1 MMRTRPTTVKLLA
14 LLSAGATLALTA
26 CASSGSS
33 GASGSGAS
41 GSGKNIVIAFSQ
53 AFSSNSWQAA
63 NDKSAQT
70 AANMLKSE
78 GKISKYLFTD
88 ADNNVTTQV
97 SQINSLILQHPS
109 VILIDPSSSTG
120 LNGVIAKAVHA
131 GIKILVFTDGPVT
144 SKLPYELEAPLAQYN
159 QQLAQYIVNR
169 LHGKGNVL
177 NVRGVAGTGA
187 DQAEESGTAAAF
199 KAAPGIKVV
208 GTVYGEWD
216 EATAESAVA
225 RILPGLPKI
234 DAVMQQGGSGYGI
247 AEAFKAAGRPAPLI
261 VEGNRGEELKWWAQQ
276 HSASGYTTESIDPNP
291 GMGAS
296 AVYIGYALAT
306 GQRVPKKNMVMP
318 SLAITQATLGQFS
331 SLTTG
336 QVAYK
341 IYDQAWTQKNVIG
354 G

>member
-1 MMRTRPTTVKLLA
+1 MMRTRPSALKLLA
-14 LLSAGATLALTA
+14 VLGAGAALTLSA

-33 GASGSGAS
+33 GSSGSATN
-41 GSGKNIVIAFSQ
+41 KNIVIAFSQ

-63 NDKSAQT
+63 NNKSAQT
-70 AANMLKSE
+70 AANVLKSD
-78 GKISKYLFTD
+78 GKITKYLFTD
-88 ADNNVTTQV
+88 ANNNVSTQV

-144 SKLPYELEAPLAQYN
+144 SKLPWELEAPLAQYN
-159 QQLAQYIVNR
+159 KQLAQYIVDR

-208 GTVYGEWD
+208 GTVYGSWD

-261 VEGNRGEELKWWAQQ
+261 VEGNRGEELTWWAQQ
-276 HSASGYTTESIDPNP
+276 HAAAGYTTESIDPNP

-296 AVYIGYALAT
+296 AVYVGYALAT
-306 GQRVPKKNMVMP
+306 GQHVPKNMIMP
-318 SLAITQATLGQFS
+318 NLAITQGTLGQYS

-341 IYDQAWTQKNVIG
+341 IYDQAWTVKNVIG
-354 G
+354 AS